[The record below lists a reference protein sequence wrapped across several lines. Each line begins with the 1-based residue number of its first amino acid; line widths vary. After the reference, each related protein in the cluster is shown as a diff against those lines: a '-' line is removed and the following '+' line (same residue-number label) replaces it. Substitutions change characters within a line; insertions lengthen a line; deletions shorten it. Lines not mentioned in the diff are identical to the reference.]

1 MKKEMK
7 MDYAKL
13 KKDRNISSKEIEEI
27 FENYKNER
35 ESKRYVLYSAIASHP
50 KTPYKILKDL
60 ANSDDFKM
68 FLLLNTSY
76 PSADIKRLEFDTI
89 MKLCTVMNRKKLKT
103 VNNYRIMA
111 EKEHEKKMEK
121 LKKQIG
127 KRKKVKL
134 K

>member
-1 MKKEMK
+1 MKI
-7 MDYAKL
+7 DYSKL
-13 KKDRNISSKEIEEI
+13 KKDENISSKEIEEI
-27 FENYKNER
+27 FEKYKSER
-35 ESKRYVLYSAIASHP
+35 ECKRYVLYSAIASHP
-50 KTPYKILKDL
+50 KTPYKILKNL
-60 ANSDDFKM
+60 ANSEDFKM

-76 PSADIKRLEFDTI
+76 HSSDIKRLEFDTI
-89 MKLCTVMNRKKLKT
+89 MKLYTFMNRKKLNT
-103 VNNYRIMA
+103 INNYRIMA